1 MVRFKLRTLVWAA
14 AAACVSAISYG
25 EELASDAVTEETPEI
40 VEAATEFA
48 AVDMAVDPSAQ
59 PIPNSV
65 WDRIRAGFAIP
76 NLDSAAVDR
85 WTERYSK
92 DPAYLLRMA
101 NRASQ
106 YLYNI
111 VEEVEARNMPME
123 LALLPF
129 VESAF
134 QPEALSR
141 AKAAGLWQF
150 MPATGKDYELE
161 QNLWRDDR
169 RDVLESTRA
178 ALDYFEYLHSLFG
191 DWQLTL
197 AAYNWG
203 EGSVQRAIS
212 RAKRRKQPTDYAHL
226 RMPRETANYVPKLE
240 AIKRIVSDP
249 AKYGIELPDV
259 GNEPYFV
266 QVTKP
271 RDIDVKTAAEL
282 AGMPLD
288 EFRRLNPSYKLPVI
302 VASHNNI
309 MLLPAD
315 RVDFF
320 LDNLASWMDSGQ
332 PLSRWSTY
340 KLKQGESLALVAARA
355 GMTEDYLREVNGIPK
370 GRRVLPNSTLLIL
383 AEGDDQIDISAEEA
397 DAKLRLSP
405 LTTWRRVTYRVRS
418 GDTISGIA
426 RRWHITSRSIITAN
440 RLRSDRL
447 RIGQRLILTVPNVE
461 RSPII
466 EPTSAPKGK
475 HVIYTVK
482 SGDTLGRIASRYG
495 VSTASLRMTNR
506 IRGNMI
512 RPGQRLRIPGTGG
525 SEAAD
530 TVIHTVSSGETL
542 SSIANR
548 YGVTVTRLKRSNR
561 LTSNTLHIGDKLE
574 IPAREQPRASSSGV
588 RAPQSKIHVVRT
600 GETLSE
606 IAESYGIGLSK
617 VRTANGLRSN
627 NLRVGQRLVIPAT
640 AKNLEGGAKANASR
654 ASSSGGE
661 KVHTVRAGDTLS
673 GIARRY
679 GTSVAKLKAVNNL
692 KNNNLR
698 IGARLML
705 P

>member
-40 VEAATEFA
+40 VEATTESA

-178 ALDYFEYLHSLFG
+178 ALDYFEYLHGLFG

-512 RPGQRLRIPGTGG
+512 RPGQRLRIPGTGDA
-525 SEAAD
+525 EAAD

-588 RAPQSKIHVVRT
+588 RAPQSKIHVVRS

-617 VRTANGLRSN
+617 VRAANGLRSN

-640 AKNLEGGAKANASR
+640 AKKLGGAVANASN
-654 ASSSGGE
+654 ASGSNDARM
-661 KVHTVRAGDTLS
+661 HTVRAGDTLS
-673 GIARRY
+673 AIARRY

-698 IGARLML
+698 IGERLRL

>member
-40 VEAATEFA
+40 VEAATESA

-59 PIPNSV
+59 PIPNSI

-178 ALDYFEYLHSLFG
+178 ALDYFEYLHGLFG

-512 RPGQRLRIPGTGG
+512 RPGQRLRIPGTGDA
-525 SEAAD
+525 EAAD

-588 RAPQSKIHVVRT
+588 RAPQSKIHVVRS

-617 VRTANGLRSN
+617 VRAANGLRSN

-640 AKNLEGGAKANASR
+640 AKKLGGAVANASN
-654 ASSSGGE
+654 ASGSNDARM
-661 KVHTVRAGDTLS
+661 HTVRAGDTLS
-673 GIARRY
+673 AIARRY

-698 IGARLML
+698 IGERLRL